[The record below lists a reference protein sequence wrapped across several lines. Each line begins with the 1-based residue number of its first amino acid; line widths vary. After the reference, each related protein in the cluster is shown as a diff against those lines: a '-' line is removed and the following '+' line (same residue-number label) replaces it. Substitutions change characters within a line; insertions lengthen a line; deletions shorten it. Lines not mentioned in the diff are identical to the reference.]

1 MLRERSTLLPW
12 LLLGVPLCLAFFAD
26 LFACHAPRAGRPPAQ
41 SIPEREPAPE
51 AVPELAL
58 QYEFRRSA
66 EGVEVRASAEAPAG
80 ATVWSLPSSWAGN
93 DTPDRDLGVVRAE
106 DARGQVVEIEAKS
119 PSEWVVTSPVA
130 GRQTIVYRLAPT
142 THRQSSVNTDWY
154 RPIVEPQLFQVLGGR
169 TLLAPDTFARAAE
182 LDVSFVWSGFDE
194 PGFAVASSFG
204 AGEREQR
211 ARASVAELQHSVF
224 VGGKLSLCSR
234 DVRGKPVWI
243 AIQGERWPTPAADF
257 ADVAARV
264 VESQR
269 GFFDDWEYPH
279 YLISLVEAGPDDAR
293 MRSIGGTGLTNS
305 FAMFVS
311 PGTPLVTDAAGEKR
325 VLHVLAH
332 EMFHHWC
339 GGVMTPEAPEE
350 LSYWFTEGFTD
361 YFTRRLLLRAGLYT
375 PADFEANLNEK
386 LAGYY
391 GSPVKLEPAE
401 RIRRDFWNDPAV
413 SLLPYQRGDALA
425 IELDRAIR
433 AASDGART
441 INDWVRELARRSREV
456 ERPFT
461 RDELF
466 DSIARAA
473 TAEDATRIR
482 AVAIEG
488 RLLEPRA
495 EWFAPCLALEASAKA
510 SFELG
515 FDFDATREKKV
526 ITGLV
531 PGSAAEAAGL
541 REGDSLAGLSVAL
554 GDPDTAVEVSLKS
567 DTGVRR
573 LEYLPRSRSER
584 VPSFRWVGGGDCGP
598 TSGL

>member
-12 LLLGVPLCLAFFAD
+12 LLLGVPLCLALFAD
-26 LFACHAPRAGRPPAQ
+26 LFACHAPRASGLPA
-41 SIPEREPAPE
+41 
-51 AVPELAL
+51 ELE
-58 QYEFRRSA
+58 YEFRRSSD
-66 EGVEVRASAEAPAG
+66 GVEVRASATAPAG

-93 DTPDRDLGVVRAE
+93 DAPDRDLGEVRAA
-106 DARGQVVEIEAKS
+106 DAQGRALAIEAKS

-142 THRQSSVNTDWY
+142 KHRQSSVNTDWY
-154 RPIVEPQLFQVLGGR
+154 RPIVESELFHVLGGR
-169 TLLAPDTFARAAE
+169 TLLAPDALARSRE
-182 LDVSFVWSGFDE
+182 LVVSIVWRGFDE

-211 ARASVAELQHSVF
+211 VRATVAELQHSVF
-224 VGGKLSLCSR
+224 VGGKLSLLAR
-234 DVRGKPVWI
+234 DVRGKPVWV
-243 AIQGERWPTPAADF
+243 AIQGERWPTPAAEF

-269 GFFDDWEYPH
+269 GFFDDWDYPH
-279 YLISLVEAGPDDAR
+279 YLISLVEAGPADAR

-311 PGTPLVTDAAGEKR
+311 PGTPLVTGEVGEKR

-375 PADFEANLNEK
+375 PADFAANLNEK

-413 SLLPYQRGDALA
+413 SLLPYQRGDAIA
-425 IELDRAIR
+425 IELDHAIR
-433 AASDGART
+433 AASSGART
-441 INDWVRELARRSREV
+441 IDDWVRELALLARELG
-456 ERPFT
+456 RPFT

-466 DSIARAA
+466 ASIATAA
-473 TAEDATRIR
+473 TPDDAERLR
-482 AVAIEG
+482 AVAIDG

-495 EWFAPCLALEASAKA
+495 EWFAPCLAFEPAAKPA
-510 SFELG
+510 FELG
-515 FDFDATREKKV
+515 FDFDATREKKS

-541 REGDSLAGLSVAL
+541 REGDALAGLSVAL
-554 GDPDTAVEVSLKS
+554 GDPERAVEVSLKD

-573 LEYLPRSRSER
+573 LEYLPRSMSER
-584 VPSFRWVGGGDCGP
+584 VPSFRWVGGGECGP
-598 TSGL
+598 KSGL